1 MDRRAAE
8 AAGFLG
14 IGAHDAPLLG
24 FMDKG
29 IFHFIWRYSARD
41 QLALIMLSVIAL
53 PVLYF
58 TFDLPKTIVNRAI
71 GGDGGFPKEIMGH
84 SLEQIPYLLVL
95 CGAFLGLVLVNLAF
109 KYMTSTYRYRVGDRL
124 LRRMRFD
131 LVERLMRFPPREFRN
146 TSSGQVV
153 SMVTAETSPLG
164 FFIAEAFAVPAV
176 ALGTLLTIVLFM
188 FMQDWMMGLAAIS
201 LLPAQLYLI
210 PKFQQR
216 INTLQ
221 RDEVNA
227 VRQISQRVGDVVA
240 GVGEIHGHD
249 TSQYELADFSKRLGG
264 VFKTR
269 VEISSNR
276 YIVNILNTFFSQLTP
291 FFFLSIGGY
300 LVIKGD
306 ISLGALVA
314 VLAAYK
320 DMYAPYKDL
329 IDYYQK
335 AADARVKFDQL
346 KEFFEPPGLLDRT
359 LLSADAPPVAFDAG
373 TLSVSNLVV
382 ESDDGVRAVDGVTLS
397 LPLPVHAIIVGG
409 GGSGAEE
416 LALALARQVL
426 PSAGRLAAADL
437 NLPELPDSAT
447 GRKIGYVGPQ
457 TYFHAGT
464 LHEALIY
471 PLLHRPNVSKNAE
484 DPELKEA
491 VRAGNS
497 AYDPDAD
504 WIDYAA
510 AGCTGPQDLAARI
523 IDVLRI
529 VGLDRDVY
537 EVGLR
542 RAIDPAAQPDLA
554 ERLVAARVAFR
565 ARVEKDNL
573 GGLIE
578 PFDADKYLKNASV
591 AENILFGTPVG
602 PYFALENLGRNA
614 FMLRVIEEV
623 GLTDEFLERGRKLAA
638 TMLDIFRDLPP
649 GHEFFDRFSFIK
661 GEDLPEFEGI
671 LRRADAQG
679 LSNLDADGRA
689 LLLSL
694 PFKLIV
700 NQHHVGL
707 IDAKMQS
714 RLLHARKVFARTL
727 PDDLRGAVQFFD
739 ATAYNAASS
748 IADNLIFGKIAT
760 NRADSAPAIG
770 ALLTEVLDEL
780 DLRADVVAAG
790 LGLDI
795 GVGAARLSVQ
805 QRQKLA
811 LARAVLKRP
820 DILIL
825 NDAFAGLD
833 PSEQEPIFARL
844 KGAFAEK
851 SVILVEPTDRRAA
864 LFEHVVHMERG
875 KIVSAQGR
883 AAAHAPGES
892 APADMEVGLNDVVAI
907 FQRIPMFA
915 GIDRSKLKL
924 LAFTSDHATF
934 QEGQYVFRQGDR
946 GDNAYVIIEGEVE
959 VVLESLSGPRVLA
972 VLGANQVFGEMALLS
987 KVPRTTSIRAR
998 SASRMVVIASDVFL
1012 RLVEENSAIAGNM
1025 MRTLANRLAT
1035 MLQDYGKVSASH
1047 DLTTNLPTRRV
1058 FLEHAAQAQA
1068 RRKRHGKDT
1077 AIMVFSLASLSAAV
1091 MKIARDDIPSVMRQ
1105 AAQRMRRC
1113 VRGSDVLA
1121 HLHDSQYGVI
1131 LTDYA
1136 GEEDAKKA
1144 AGRIATSL
1152 AEPFKVGAEMVR
1164 IPVDL
1169 EFRLAALDED
1179 TAAETLEK
1187 CWTDDVTR
1195 FVLAS

>member
-1 MDRRAAE
+1 
-8 AAGFLG
+8 
-14 IGAHDAPLLG
+14 
-24 FMDKG
+24 MDKG

-41 QLALIMLSVIAL
+41 QLVLILLSVLAL

-71 GGDGGFPKEIMGH
+71 GGEGGFPKAVMGH
-84 SLEQIPYLLVL
+84 NLEQIPYLLVL

-124 LRRMRFD
+124 LRRLRFD
-131 LVERLMRFPPREFRN
+131 LVERLMRFPQREFRN

-210 PKFQQR
+210 PKFQKR
-216 INTLQ
+216 INILQ
-221 RDEVNA
+221 REEVSA

-346 KEFFEPPGLLDRT
+346 KEFFEPPGLLHRDR
-359 LLSADAPPVAFDAG
+359 LNSEAPGAAFDAG
-373 TLSVSNLVV
+373 TLSVANLVV

-397 LPLPVHAIIVGG
+397 LTLPGHAMIVGG
-409 GGSGAEE
+409 GGSGAED

-426 PSAGRLAAADL
+426 PAAGRLAASDI

-447 GRKIGYVGPQ
+447 GRKIGYAGPQ
-457 TYFHAGT
+457 THFHAGT
-464 LHEALIY
+464 LHDALVY
-471 PLLHRPNVSKNAE
+471 PLLHRPNGESDADAE
-484 DPELKEA
+484 RREA

-510 AGCTGPQDLAARI
+510 AGCAGPTELAARMT
-523 IDVLRI
+523 DVLRI

-537 EVGLR
+537 DAGLR
-542 RAIDPAAQPDLA
+542 RAINPDAQPALA
-554 ERLVAARVAFR
+554 ERLVAARAAFR
-565 ARVEKDNL
+565 ARVERDNL
-573 GGLIE
+573 KGLIE

-591 AENILFGTPVG
+591 AENILFGTPLG
-602 PYFALENLGRNA
+602 AYFAIENLGRNA
-614 FMLRVIEEV
+614 FLLKVIEDV
-623 GLTDEFLERGRKLAA
+623 GLTAEFLERGRKLAA
-638 TMLDIFRDLPP
+638 TMIDIFRDLPP
-649 GHEFFDRFSFIK
+649 GHEFFERFSFIK
-661 GEDLPEFEGI
+661 GEDLPEFESI
-671 LRRADAQG
+671 LRRAETQG
-679 LSNLDADGRA
+679 LGRLDADDRA

-694 PFKLIV
+694 PFKLVV

-714 RLLHARKVFARTL
+714 RLLHARKAFARTL
-727 PDDLRGAVQFFD
+727 PEDLRGAVQFFD
-739 ATAYNAASS
+739 AAAYNAASS

-760 NRADSAPAIG
+760 NRADSGPAIG

-780 DLRADVVAAG
+780 DLRGDVIAAG
-790 LGLDI
+790 LGIDI
-795 GVGAARLSVQ
+795 GVGASRLSVQ

-811 LARAVLKRP
+811 LARVILKRP

-825 NDAFAGLD
+825 NDAFAGID
-833 PSEQEPIFARL
+833 PAEQDTIVARI
-844 KGAFAEK
+844 KGMFEGR
-851 SVILVEPTDRRAA
+851 SLILVEPTDRRAG
-864 LFEHVVHMERG
+864 LFEHVFRMERG
-875 KIVSAQGR
+875 KVVSAEER
-883 AAAHAPGES
+883 AATEIQGETG
-892 APADMEVGLNDVVAI
+892 PAETEVGLNDVVAI
-907 FQRIPMFA
+907 FQRIPLFA

-934 QEGQYVFRQGDR
+934 DEGQYVFRQGER

-959 VVLESLSGPRVLA
+959 VVLESMSGPRVLA

-998 SASRMVVIASDVFL
+998 SNARMVVIASDVFL

-1025 MRTLANRLAT
+1025 MRTLANRLAG

-1047 DLTTNLPTRRV
+1047 DLTTNLPTQRV
-1058 FLEHAAQAQA
+1058 FLDHANQEQA
-1068 RRKRHGKDT
+1068 RKRRTGKET
-1077 AIMVFSLASLSAAV
+1077 AIMVFGLAALSASV
-1091 MKIARDDIPSVMRQ
+1091 MKIAREEKPGVTRQ
-1105 AAQRMRRC
+1105 AAQRMRQC
-1113 VRGSDVLA
+1113 LRGSDVLA
-1121 HLHDSQYGVI
+1121 HLHDDQYGVI
-1131 LTDYA
+1131 LTDFA
-1136 GEEDAKKA
+1136 GEADARNA
-1144 AGRIATSL
+1144 AARIASAL
-1152 AEPFKVGAEMVR
+1152 AQPFKIGGKTVELR
-1164 IPVDL
+1164 IPL
-1169 EFRLAALDED
+1169 EFRLAMLADE
-1179 TAAETLEK
+1179 TAAKTLEK

>member
-1 MDRRAAE
+1 
-8 AAGFLG
+8 
-14 IGAHDAPLLG
+14 
-24 FMDKG
+24 MDKG

-41 QLALIMLSVIAL
+41 QLVLILLSVLAL

-71 GGDGGFPKEIMGH
+71 GGEGGFPKMLLGH
-84 SLEQIPYLLVL
+84 SLEQVPYLLVL

-124 LRRMRFD
+124 LRRLRFD

-210 PKFQQR
+210 PKFQKR
-216 INTLQ
+216 INILQ
-221 RDEVNA
+221 RDEVSA

-346 KEFFEPPGLLDRT
+346 KEFFEPPGLLDRAR
-359 LLSADAPPVAFDAG
+359 LNAEAPGADFGAG
-373 TLSVSNLVV
+373 TLSVANLVV
-382 ESDDGVRAVDGVTLS
+382 ESDDGVRAVDGVNLTLA
-397 LPLPVHAIIVGG
+397 LPGHAMIVGG

-426 PSAGRLAAADL
+426 PAAGRLAASDV

-464 LHEALIY
+464 LHDALVY
-471 PLLHRPNVSKNAE
+471 PLLHRPNGSDADMDAE
-484 DPELKEA
+484 LREA

-510 AGCTGPQDLAARI
+510 AGCAGPADLAACTT
-523 IDVLRI
+523 DVLRV

-537 EVGLR
+537 DAGLR
-542 RAIDPAAQPDLA
+542 RAINPDAQPALA
-554 ERLVAARVAFR
+554 ERLVAARAAFR
-565 ARVEKDNL
+565 ARVERDNL
-573 GGLIE
+573 AGLIE
-578 PFDADKYLKNASV
+578 PFDAGKYLKNASV

-602 PYFALENLGRNA
+602 PYFAIENLGRNA
-614 FMLRVIEEV
+614 FLLKVIEEV
-623 GLTDEFLERGRKLAA
+623 GLTAEFLERGRKLAA
-638 TMLDIFRDLPP
+638 TMIDIFRDLPP
-649 GHEFFDRFSFIK
+649 GHEFFERFSFIK
-661 GEDLPEFEGI
+661 GEDLPEFESL
-671 LRRADAQG
+671 LRRADTQG
-679 LSNLDADGRA
+679 MNSLDLDDRA

-694 PFKLIV
+694 PFKLVV

-707 IDAKMQS
+707 IDAKMQT
-714 RLLHARKVFARTL
+714 RLLHARTVFAQTL
-727 PDDLRGAVQFFD
+727 PEDLRGAVQFFD
-739 ATAYNAASS
+739 AGAYNAASS

-760 NRADSAPAIG
+760 NRADSGPAIG
-770 ALLTEVLDEL
+770 ALLTEVLDEM
-780 DLRADVVAAG
+780 DLRGDVIAAG
-790 LGLDI
+790 LGIDI
-795 GVGAARLSVQ
+795 GVGAARLSLQ

-811 LARAVLKRP
+811 LARVILKRP

-825 NDAFAGLD
+825 NDAFAGID
-833 PSEQEPIFARL
+833 PAEQETIFARI
-844 KGAFAEK
+844 KGMFEGR
-851 SVILVEPTDRRAA
+851 SLILVEPTDRRAG
-864 LFEHVVHMERG
+864 LFEHVFRMERG
-875 KIVSAQGR
+875 KVVSAEER
-883 AAAHAPGES
+883 AATEIQRES
-892 APADMEVGLNDVVAI
+892 APAEAEVGLNDVVAI
-907 FQRIPMFA
+907 FQRIPLFA

-934 QEGQYVFRQGDR
+934 DEGQYVFRQGER

-959 VVLESLSGPRVLA
+959 VVLESMSGPRVLA

-998 SASRMVVIASDVFL
+998 SNARMVVIASDVFL

-1025 MRTLANRLAT
+1025 MRTLANRLAS

-1058 FLEHAAQAQA
+1058 FLEHASQAQA
-1068 RRKRHGKDT
+1068 RKKRHGKET
-1077 AIMVFSLASLSAAV
+1077 AIMVFSLGALSAAV
-1091 MKIARDDIPSVMRQ
+1091 MKLAREEKPGVTRQ
-1105 AAQRMRRC
+1105 AAQRMRQC
-1113 VRGSDVLA
+1113 LRGSDVLA
-1121 HLHDSQYGVI
+1121 HLHDDQYGVI
-1131 LTDYA
+1131 LTDYT
-1136 GEEDAKKA
+1136 GEADARMA
-1144 AGRIATSL
+1144 AGRISCAL
-1152 AEPFKVGAEMVR
+1152 AQPFKIGGKMVDLR
-1164 IPVDL
+1164 VEL
-1169 EFRLAALDED
+1169 EFRLSVLDDE
-1179 TAAETLEK
+1179 TAAQTLEK